1 MAKGISNGIDRM
13 VSQRKSDN
21 QRHTEQLAKQWKELR
36 NRLDTVLM
44 TNNVLK
50 GNDLRQRC
58 LAMDQMTFLERQAH
72 ITEHWG
78 PMYLNKVLPILQQL
92 ETLEAIIAKQPE

>member
-1 MAKGISNGIDRM
+1 MAKGISTGIDRM
-13 VSQRKSDN
+13 VSQRKSDT
-21 QRHTEQLAKQWKELR
+21 QRQTEQLAKQWKDLR

-58 LAMDQMTFLERQAH
+58 LAMDQMTFQERQTH
-72 ITEHWG
+72 IQEHWG

-92 ETLEAIIAKQPE
+92 ETLEGIIAKQPE